1 LHEREFIGQPEDPRV
16 IEGLTTDEDSGI
28 GSRFQRSEGAGQVTR
43 TQLGGSTR
51 AAGELGESECFFAN
65 VGHVVVLGRRTQGT
79 ADGRWEMADEQH

>member
-51 AAGELGESECFFAN
+51 AAGELGESEGFFAN
-65 VGHVVVLGRRTQGT
+65 VGHDVVLDRRTERM
-79 ADGRWEMADEQH
+79 ADGRWEMTDE